1 MDRASQCPA
10 WDDEQTFGLPVAGA
24 RALVYG
30 NPWFSVQA
38 EVCTGIISFPYTPSG
53 CDPSGPRIS
62 LNHPQTAPIR
72 KTVPFRTSDTSAGP
86 LIYAGRKRKLNA
98 WAADNG
104 RLLRE
109 EFYQAAQR
117 LAEQIVERVFAG

>member
-1 MDRASQCPA
+1 M
-10 WDDEQTFGLPVAGA
+10 
-24 RALVYG
+24 YG

-38 EVCTGIISFPYTPSG
+38 VACTEIICFPYTASDL
-53 CDPSGPRIS
+53 DPTHPKIG
-62 LNHPQTAPIR
+62 LNHPQTAGVR
-72 KTVPFRTSDTSAGP
+72 KRVPFRTSDTSAGP